1 MKHTQRIKGY
11 FNLIE
16 VSLALGVTA
25 LGVAGVMTLLPYA
38 IKSSQKATND
48 TYLASAAS
56 MVFAGIEQ
64 KIADI
69 RRTNAGDKAAASA
82 KFAALLY
89 DSDTIADG
97 ILGDAKNI
105 TNIGDMSGVFDNI
118 NNDAAGEI
126 EFKDDSG
133 SGGKIINFRAPGA
146 KVEQARFGIRV
157 ISTDVYIDKIA
168 HTDAIRKYIG
178 GEKRKEPQEILNLS
192 TGKME
197 TKIVDIPGALT
208 ARRYPSDK
216 YKNEESDYNDKQRK
230 YWRRVYVELSWPVQ
244 LNIDKRTKKYFVR
257 EYYFPDYVEE

>member
-1 MKHTQRIKGY
+1 MKHTQRIKRY

-56 MVFAGIEQ
+56 MVFSGIEQ

-69 RRTNAGDKAAASA
+69 RRESGSDKSTASA

-89 DSDTIADG
+89 NSDAKVDG

-105 TNIGDMSGVFDNI
+105 TNIGEMADVFDDI
-118 NNDAAGEI
+118 SNDAAGEI
-126 EFKDDSG
+126 EFEDDG
-133 SGGKIINFRAPGA
+133 DGKAIIFRAPGA
-146 KVEQARFGIRV
+146 KVDQAKFGIRV

-178 GEKRKEPQEILNLS
+178 GDKRKEPQEILNLS

-208 ARRYPSDK
+208 ARRYPSDS
-216 YKNEESDYNDKQRK
+216 YKDEENDYNNKQRK
-230 YWRRVYVELSWPVQ
+230 YWRRVYVELSWPTQ
-244 LNIDKRTKKYFVR
+244 LKDMDKRTKKYFVR